1 MSESTHRTDRDMP
14 QDAYA
19 TDELLGVRYRTHE
32 LYSQP
37 PIDFPRW
44 VIESFR
50 WRGDERVL
58 DAGSG
63 PGIYFDLVRQRI
75 PRGHLTAGDLSWGM
89 VQRAAGVLPGVINL
103 DAGRLPFAGGSFDV
117 VLANHML
124 YHVASV
130 EDSLAE
136 IRRVLRPHGSV
147 IAATNSAETM
157 PEFDTLARRA
167 CTLLGYPKHRFQPA
181 HIKFALENGTALLS
195 RYFRAVAR
203 YDCPSAFHFTEV
215 EPVLAYL
222 NSLRPLHSFELPEEI
237 SWDDFMDVME
247 KQITRLIRHFGELQ
261 VHKLAGVLIGTNG
274 SGFAGDYLRRLGRD
288 QPVVAR
294 LHDSAARH
302 LSAGDHRAGGTHAAR
317 TAART

>member
-1 MSESTHRTDRDMP
+1 MSEPTHRTERDMP

-19 TDELLGVRYRTHE
+19 TDELLRVRYRTHE

-37 PIDFPRW
+37 QIDFPQW
-44 VIESFR
+44 VVDSFR

-63 PGIYFDLVRQRI
+63 PGVYFNLVQERI
-75 PRGHLTAGDLSWGM
+75 PRGALTAGDLSWGM
-89 VQRAAGVLPGVINL
+89 ARRASDTLSGVINL
-103 DAGRLPFAGGSFDV
+103 DAERLPFADGSFDV

-124 YHVASV
+124 YHVANV
-130 EDSLAE
+130 EETLAE
-136 IRRVLRPHGSV
+136 IRRVLRPHGSL

-167 CTLLGYPKHRFQPA
+167 CTLLGYPKHRFQPQ
-181 HIKFALENGTALLS
+181 HVKFALENGTGLLS
-195 RYFRAVAR
+195 RHFRAVAR

-237 SWDDFMDVME
+237 SWEDFMDVME

-261 VHKLAGVLIGTNG
+261 VHKLAGVLIATNG
-274 SGFAGDYLRRLGRD
+274 SGFAGDYLRRLD
-288 QPVVAR
+288 AIDP
-294 LHDSAARH
+294 
-302 LSAGDHRAGGTHAAR
+302 T
-317 TAART
+317 